1 MHIVHV
7 YWSKSMNITLSADK
21 KIIEKAR
28 MYARKQNTSLNNL
41 VREYLKRITDHT
53 DAGMAAAEFESIA
66 LEYGGKSESDYKFNR
81 EEIYDERNK

>member
-1 MHIVHV
+1 
-7 YWSKSMNITLSADK
+7 MNITLSADK

-28 MYARKQNTSLNNL
+28 IYARKQNTSLNNL

-53 DAGMAAAEFESIA
+53 DAGMAAEEFERIA

-81 EEIYDERNK
+81 EEIYNERNK